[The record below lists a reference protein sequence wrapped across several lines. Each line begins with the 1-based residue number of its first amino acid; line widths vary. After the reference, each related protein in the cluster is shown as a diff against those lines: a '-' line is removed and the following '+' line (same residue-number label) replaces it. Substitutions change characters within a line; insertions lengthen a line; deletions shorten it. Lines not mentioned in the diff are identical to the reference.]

1 MTLLL
6 FGVCSVLL
14 LIWVISV
21 VDDDDNNIR

>member
-14 LIWVISV
+14 LIWIISV
-21 VDDDDNNIR
+21 VDDDDNFIK